1 VKPSAFTY
9 HRPDTVA
16 EAIDMLDRMQ
26 DESKVL
32 AGGQSL
38 VPLMNFRLSVPEN
51 LIDINGVAELTG
63 ASRSGDAL
71 RLGALTRH
79 RELERSPEIRAA
91 APMLAM
97 AAPYIG
103 HPQIRSM
110 GTLGGSLAHADPAA
124 ELPTVILAVDAT
136 IIARSVR
143 GERRIPAAEFFSS
156 HFTTTIEPDELVVA
170 VEVPASPPRTGQAF
184 TEVAARHGDFAL
196 AGAAAVVTVDEDG
209 AITEVRIVCTAVAPT
224 PVRVPAAEK
233 LLRGARPGPELL
245 AEIESA
251 VEETL
256 DPTPELKASARYK
269 RHTAA
274 VLAGRAVARAWADA
288 KGDAA

>member
-170 VEVPASPPRTGQAF
+170 VEVPAAPPRTGQAF

>member
-51 LIDINGVAELTG
+51 LIDINGIAELTG

-170 VEVPASPPRTGQAF
+170 VEVPAAPPRTGQAF
-184 TEVAARHGDFAL
+184 AEVAARHGDFAL

-233 LLRGARPGPELL
+233 LLRGGRPGPDLL

>member
-63 ASRSGDAL
+63 ASLSGDAL

-143 GERRIPAAEFFSS
+143 GERRIPAGEFFSS

-170 VEVPASPPRTGQAF
+170 VEVPAAPPRTGQAF
-184 TEVAARHGDFAL
+184 AEVAARHGDFAL

-233 LLRGARPGPELL
+233 LLRGGRPGPDLL

>member
-63 ASRSGDAL
+63 ASLSGDAL

-170 VEVPASPPRTGQAF
+170 VEVPAAPPRTGQAF

-251 VEETL
+251 VEESL